1 MTQTMETPTLQNY
14 SDTDS
19 IISSKIK
26 HEPIKI
32 TKNMTCKQVC
42 DLVREFLSRPKVVAD
57 IIATLNREIVFCP
70 IIRNIGRERDKG
82 IIKVCTLKYSDL
94 CKEDRNEISVYL
106 GRILESIITCLLVD
120 SGYGFEIEKDRTSS
134 GDLTI
139 NLWIYEVKGTIKESG
154 WTGSTHAT
162 KKESKLMNFIGVR
175 YGIIDGV
182 DVFDVLNNR
191 SDLIDNIFIGV
202 FHQVK
207 MIRTGTASD
216 NSSRTELRLDV
227 EDYDVLKDQ
236 VAYGKLGF
244 PGGSLY
250 KKNGQKKSRRA
261 CSYLQLL
268 FP

>member
-1 MTQTMETPTLQNY
+1 MTQTMETPSLQNY

-42 DLVREFLSRPKVVAD
+42 DLVREYLSRPEVAAK
-57 IIATLNREIVFCP
+57 IISELNREIVFCP
-70 IIRNIGRERDKG
+70 ILRNIERERNKG
-82 IIKVCTLKYSDL
+82 IIDVCTLKFSDL
-94 CKEDRNEISVYL
+94 PDEDTNEVWVYL

-120 SGYGFEIEKDRTSS
+120 SGYGFVVKKDRTSS

-139 NLWIYEVKGTIKESG
+139 NLWIFEVKGTSG
-154 WTGSTHAT
+154 TNCWTGSTHAT
-162 KKESKLMNFIGVR
+162 KKETQSMNFIGVR
-175 YGIIDGV
+175 YGIIKDV

-207 MIRTGTASD
+207 FIRRGSASD
-216 NSSRTELRLDV
+216 NSSRTQLSLDV

-250 KKNGQKKSRRA
+250 KKNGEKKSRQNCA
-261 CSYLQLL
+261 YLQFL